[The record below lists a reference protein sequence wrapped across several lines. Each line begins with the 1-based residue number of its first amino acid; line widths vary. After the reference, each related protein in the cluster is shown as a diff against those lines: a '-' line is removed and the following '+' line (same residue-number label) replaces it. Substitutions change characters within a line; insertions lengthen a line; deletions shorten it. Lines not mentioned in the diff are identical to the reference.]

1 MRWLVNVSLMDK
13 CLSVSLGLVPQ
24 ILQRS
29 HSYTYKHHGE
39 NFYACSDIQY
49 TLLSYICR
57 HLKMTPLRYFFFFY
71 CTESLQGFRI
81 RLIPQKFFCFVFYL
95 HYQDVSNY
103 SLAPKYVN

>member
-13 CLSVSLGLVPQ
+13 CLSVSLSLVPQ

-57 HLKMTPLRYFFFFY
+57 HLKMTPLRYFFFF
-71 CTESLQGFRI
+71 TALSLSKG
-81 RLIPQKFFCFVFYL
+81 
-95 HYQDVSNY
+95 SE
-103 SLAPKYVN
+103 